1 MKIFKIIIIV
11 SLTSFIHSS
20 YSISLERSEKE
31 RKLGVFKEDIKFIGK
46 FQKIEKVPD
55 ELFPKNLKTF
65 FPRAEKAQKEVKR
78 IFVDQKSLLE
88 KYPDRMM
95 LGMAYYEFFYM
106 QQLKKHKKDIER
118 FINRYPNKS
127 KNTMQKLYSLN
138 QARKTMRES
147 VGLTFENQPDEA
159 VRVFYTLYKLF
170 HQAKTIEI
178 KLSKEERKKLK
189 LHKEINKY
197 LTSTRKTIEK
207 YQQQRF
213 TEKKFIKEHQKNY
226 KKLERSLKK
235 AEIFK
240 EYELLHSL
248 IIELPELK
256 NKNILAALSGYRLA
270 DFILKD
276 LKKNNLPKRFN
287 QDLTNADFSNFK
299 TEELKILG
307 DITKFS
313 KKNRNIKSNK
323 IQLDILNLENNG
335 LPVNKLLDIY
345 RMDLNVKLE
354 SLNMQ
359 LVSMQ
364 EMSKWALSDWANAWK
379 NPIPTKIKDSSG
391 IEVILSDEQIVEIK
405 AQLAM
410 QNFRE
415 ILDIDDFKDIFSGD
429 SINNI
434 AQTVS
439 QVSETFNFDFTLDD
453 FAIAMGDLRGIDL
466 NNYADLTDLAN
477 AQWGANWSVEE
488 YASAY
493 QDNLSAIEALASGSI
508 SSFDVGALAQAA
520 GASLQEV
527 ADTIAAASSAGVS
540 VDLEAVAAGAGY
552 DSFASAVEAY
562 NATHG
567 TDYSVD
573 EAKDLLGQD

>member
-11 SLTSFIHSS
+11 SLTSFINSS

-197 LTSTRKTIEK
+197 LTSTRKTIE
-207 YQQQRF
+207 
-213 TEKKFIKEHQKNY
+213 EHQKNY

>member
-248 IIELPELK
+248 IIELPDLDLEKDYFLEMELENKKNIKGEKITLEVFSLNLDKVYKFDFENTNQTIRLKLK
-256 NKNILAALSGYRLA
+256 NKENVNKILL
-270 DFILKD
+270 ID
-276 LKKNNLPKRFN
+276 LKLKGMLSEFDQMISPDERKIG
-287 QDLTNADFSNFK
+287 LKLKSI
-299 TEELKILG
+299 EL
-307 DITKFS
+307 
-313 KKNRNIKSNK
+313 
-323 IQLDILNLENNG
+323 
-335 LPVNKLLDIY
+335 VN
-345 RMDLNVKLE
+345 
-354 SLNMQ
+354 
-359 LVSMQ
+359 
-364 EMSKWALSDWANAWK
+364 
-379 NPIPTKIKDSSG
+379 
-391 IEVILSDEQIVEIK
+391 
-405 AQLAM
+405 
-410 QNFRE
+410 
-415 ILDIDDFKDIFSGD
+415 
-429 SINNI
+429 
-434 AQTVS
+434 
-439 QVSETFNFDFTLDD
+439 
-453 FAIAMGDLRGIDL
+453 
-466 NNYADLTDLAN
+466 
-477 AQWGANWSVEE
+477 
-488 YASAY
+488 
-493 QDNLSAIEALASGSI
+493 
-508 SSFDVGALAQAA
+508 
-520 GASLQEV
+520 
-527 ADTIAAASSAGVS
+527 
-540 VDLEAVAAGAGY
+540 
-552 DSFASAVEAY
+552 
-562 NATHG
+562 
-567 TDYSVD
+567 
-573 EAKDLLGQD
+573 